1 VSTTLHA
8 PSRAPR
14 ARLLPAPGHLDWVV
28 VGVVA
33 VLCGFGLLMLA
44 SASSY
49 LADDTYGNAF
59 HFPARQAAGLALGVT
74 VGVALMAASWRQ
86 VRRLAWPIY
95 GLSIVGLLLVFS
107 PLGYEANGA
116 ARWIS
121 LGGLNLQPS
130 EFAKIAVI
138 LIMAHYLD
146 ANAGRL
152 TDVIGVVVPALGLIA
167 PLLVLL
173 LFEPDF
179 GSTVILAGLTGLSL
193 LLAGLRWRWVGLLGL
208 LGAHGGGVLILIE
221 PYRLRRLTGFLDPFA
236 DPEGAGYQVVQA
248 WIAMAMGGVGGEGL
262 ASGVAQRGFLPE
274 AHTDFIAAVVTEE
287 LGAPGW
293 VLLVVAYALLLW
305 RGTVIATRAPDMF
318 GTLLAGGVTGLLG
331 MQVCINLGVVAGFM
345 PAKGLVLPF
354 MSYGASAIAA
364 HAICVALLLK
374 TALSSEP
381 PAGERA

>member
-1 VSTTLHA
+1 MSTTLHA

-107 PLGYEANGA
+107 PL
-116 ARWIS
+116 
-121 LGGLNLQPS
+121 
-130 EFAKIAVI
+130 AVI